1 MSILDDLIRV
11 KTNQQDDDLL
21 KMLDEIP
28 VYEKLSVDEKLKDLK
43 NSEITRA
50 KCPLLAGFI
59 DGNLYETVLAD
70 LVSNVYIQVEG
81 HAPAVLETAAEK
93 TLKQQRQFEILQ
105 KGVAHVE
112 YLGLEHYDHEIMKD
126 MVTAV
131 FTKEYDSTVT
141 AVIII
146 KEPDGYTMYHGT
158 YANDKRE
165 NVSADTGINNPI
177 IVKGQHGIFT
187 MNTYSILGNNGY
199 RFGCYAMSNIAYDV
213 MIGPNGLLYLL
224 AGDLPVIHEIPWEDR
239 NSLNLVK
246 KDPKEFAA
254 VVTGI
259 IESVV

>member
-1 MSILDDLIRV
+1 MSILDDLIRA

-50 KCPLLAGFI
+50 KCPLLAGFA

-105 KGVAHVE
+105 KGVARVE
-112 YLGLEHYDHEIMKD
+112 YLGLEHYDHETMHD
-126 MVTAV
+126 TVAAV
-131 FTKEYDSTVT
+131 FTKPHDTIVM
-141 AVIII
+141 AVIIV
-146 KEPDGYTMYHGT
+146 KTPDGYIMYHGT
-158 YANDKRE
+158 YTNDDKE
-165 NVSADTGINNPI
+165 KETVEKSAYDPI
-177 IVKGQHGIFT
+177 VIKGKHGIFT
-187 MNTYSILGNNGY
+187 MDTYSVLGNNGY
-199 RFGCYAMSNIAYDV
+199 RFGHYAMEHITYDV
-213 MIGPNGLLYLL
+213 MIGPDGLLYLL
-224 AGDLPVIHEIPWEDR
+224 AGELPAIHEMPWNDR
-239 NSLNLVK
+239 NSLHMAK
-246 KDPKEFAA
+246 KDPKEFAT
-254 VVTGI
+254 VITGI